1 MQKLKTNSGA
11 KKRFKLTKNG
21 KVKRSNACKS
31 HLLSGKT
38 TKRKRHLR
46 KSTVEADI
54 SVAAKRIKKM
64 MPYSG

>member
-1 MQKLKTNSGA
+1 MNKLKTNSGA
-11 KKRFKLTKNG
+11 KKRFKLTKSG

-46 KSTVEADI
+46 KASIEATA
-54 SVAAKRIKKM
+54 VANRVKKM
-64 MPYSG
+64 MPYAS

>member
-1 MQKLKTNSGA
+1 MNKLKTNSGA

-46 KSTVEADI
+46 KASVEPQ
-54 SVAAKRIKKM
+54 SVANRVKKL
-64 MPYSG
+64 MPYAS